1 VKAKY
6 AHANLA
12 ATKRIIY
19 LCLVEQL
26 RLVKTLIY
34 SAMSLKV
41 LIVEDQFLEARSLG
55 AMVGNAGHTVDGIA
69 KSVAQASALIQK
81 SRPNIVLVDI
91 HLKGDLT
98 GIDLAR
104 RLDQQSIPF
113 IYISAN
119 SNASILEQAI
129 ATKPY
134 GFLVKPFSEREIVV
148 ALNIAMFLYH
158 DRREFLTRQRTWL
171 RDLLKNIISAEDA
184 KEEKALSIIR
194 TLTSFLPFDF
204 VMIDTDLG
212 EESGGAIFRYQRKGF
227 DEYVEYDSPNPQD
240 HCEISIT
247 DIKSARRTNSQS
259 RAAYFLNTDELLK
272 DAADDPI
279 RAQIVKTKNFKTK
292 LWLPFL
298 KSGEVEM
305 AMVFYCRNDERYTS
319 DHLNLILS
327 VQDLLA
333 EVVRGVRVPMSA
345 SGFANKPSVSIAP
358 NQLLKPRIEGII
370 GQSPKLLE
378 ALDKVL
384 QVAPYDN
391 TVLILG
397 ETGVGKEG
405 IVKAIHRL
413 SARKAKPLIK
423 VNCAAIPINL
433 VESELFGHEK
443 GAFTGAL
450 ERRVGKFEQA
460 AGGTLFLDE
469 IGELPMEVQTKLLRA
484 IQEKEIERVGGRTI
498 IHVDVRIITATNRN
512 LLHEIANGRFRL
524 DLYYRIN
531 VYPIKLAAL
540 RERREDISVLAAYF
554 LQMYGSSINRSAL
567 TIAPAA
573 MKQLVEYEW
582 PGNIRELQHLIER
595 HVLECKTGVIE
606 WFEMPEAI
614 PLPDNIGGAMEIKP
628 FAAMDRDH
636 ILTALR
642 RCNGKISGKGGA
654 AEMLRLPPSTL
665 SSKIKRLG
673 IQWPP
678 NPSLV

>member
-1 VKAKY
+1 
-6 AHANLA
+6 
-12 ATKRIIY
+12 
-19 LCLVEQL
+19 
-26 RLVKTLIY
+26 
-34 SAMSLKV
+34 MSLKV
-41 LIVEDQFLEARSLG
+41 LIVEDQFLEGRSLG
-55 AMVGNAGHTVDGIA
+55 AMVGNAGHAVEGIA

-81 SRPNIVLVDI
+81 SRPDIVLVDI
-91 HLKGDLT
+91 YLKGDLN

-113 IYISAN
+113 IYVSAN

-158 DRREFLTRQRTWL
+158 DRREFLSRQRTWL
-171 RDLLKNIISAEDA
+171 RDLLRNILSAEDA
-184 KEEKALSIIR
+184 KEDKALSIIR

-204 VMIDTDLG
+204 VMIDTDLR
-212 EESGGAIFRYQRKGF
+212 EEFGGAIFRYQRKGF

-240 HCEISIT
+240 DCEISVA
-247 DIKSARRTNSQS
+247 DIKSARPKNSQS
-259 RAAYFLNTDELLK
+259 RTAFFLNTDELLK
-272 DAADDPI
+272 DAGDPV
-279 RAQIVKTKNFKTK
+279 RAQIVKTKNFKGK

-305 AMVFYCRNDERYTS
+305 AMVFYCRNEERYTS

-333 EVVRGVRVPMSA
+333 EVVRGVRVSMSE

-423 VNCAAIPINL
+423 VNCAAIPVNL

-450 ERRVGKFEQA
+450 ERRIGKFEQA
-460 AGGTLFLDE
+460 NGGTLFLDE
-469 IGELPMEVQTKLLRA
+469 IGELPLEVQTKLLRA

-531 VYPIKLAAL
+531 VYPIKLAPL

-554 LQMYGSSINRSAL
+554 LQMYGSSIKRGAL

-573 MKQLVEYEW
+573 MEQLVEYAW

-614 PLPDNIGGAMEIKP
+614 PLPDNIDAAMEIKP

-678 NPSLV
+678 IPTWS

>member
-1 VKAKY
+1 
-6 AHANLA
+6 
-12 ATKRIIY
+12 
-19 LCLVEQL
+19 
-26 RLVKTLIY
+26 
-34 SAMSLKV
+34 
-41 LIVEDQFLEARSLG
+41 
-55 AMVGNAGHTVDGIA
+55 MVSNAGHTVDGIA
-69 KSVAQASALIQK
+69 KSVAQASALMQK
-81 SRPNIVLVDI
+81 SRPDIVLVDI
-91 HLKGDLT
+91 YLKGELN

-104 RLDQQSIPF
+104 WLDEQSIPF

-119 SNASILEQAI
+119 SNASILKQAI

-134 GFLVKPFSEREIVV
+134 GFLVKPFYEKEIVV
-148 ALNIAMFLYH
+148 ALNIAMFLYD
-158 DRREFLTRQRTWL
+158 DRREFLSRQRTWL
-171 RDLLKNIISAEDA
+171 RSLLKNIVSAEDTRG
-184 KEEKALSIIR
+184 EKALSIIR

-204 VMIDTDLG
+204 IMIDTDVRD
-212 EESGGAIFRYQRKGF
+212 ESGGAVFRYQRKGF
-227 DEYVEYDSPNPQD
+227 DEYVQYDGPNPEG
-240 HCEISIT
+240 HCEVSMA
-247 DIKSARRTNSQS
+247 DLKAARRKNRES
-259 RAAYFLNTDELLK
+259 RTAYFLNTEDLLK
-272 DAADDPI
+272 DAADDP
-279 RAQIVKTKNFKTK
+279 VKEKIIKAKDFKAK

-298 KSGEVEM
+298 KTGEVEM
-305 AMVFYCRNDERYTS
+305 AMVFYCCNEERYTS
-319 DHLNLILS
+319 DHLNLIVS

-333 EVVRGVRVPMSA
+333 EVVGGVRASKTE
-345 SGFANKPSVSIAP
+345 SGFAKKPLASKAP

-405 IVKAIHRL
+405 LVKAIHRL
-413 SARKAKPLIK
+413 SARKARPLIK
-423 VNCAAIPINL
+423 VNCAAIPVNL

-450 ERRVGKFEQA
+450 ERRIGKFEQA
-460 AGGTLFLDE
+460 NGGTLFLDE
-469 IGELPMEVQTKLLRA
+469 IGELPMEIQTKLLRA

-498 IHVDVRIITATNRN
+498 IRVDVRIITATNRN
-512 LLHEIANGRFRL
+512 LLNEIANGRFRL

-531 VYPIKLAAL
+531 VYPIRLAPL

-554 LQMYGSSINRSAL
+554 LQMYGSSINRGAL
-567 TIAPAA
+567 TISSAA
-573 MKQLVEYEW
+573 MEQLEDYAW

-595 HVLECKTGVIE
+595 HVLECRTGVID

-614 PLPDNIGGAMEIKP
+614 PNPMVDPGMEIKS
-628 FAAMDRDH
+628 FAVMDRDH

-642 RCNGKISGKGGA
+642 KCNGKISGKGGA
-654 AEMLRLPPSTL
+654 AELLRLHPSTL

-678 NPSLV
+678 VSSRP